1 MPNGNPTYDTVL
13 VQVSFG
19 GNGVTLI
26 TNAYQGQSNP
36 LQSNPPQPTL
46 AQALDNLSGKM
57 RLAIKESLERAL
69 KEISE
74 LPAGHQSH
82 SREAFRLPA
91 MGDLSQIVF
100 QPELPSNQ
108 VKISRSR
115 ATQFIF
121 HSPGSWTFD
130 KLGFFLDNEPL
141 NPDIGI
147 FTDRQISPDGHML
160 RITFV
165 PNPQGPATR
174 IKYNLQLIT
183 DVKTNNVFDGH
194 AIIIVDP
201 IIEKSLQ

>member
-1 MPNGNPTYDTVL
+1 VPNGNQPYDTVL
-13 VQVSFG
+13 VEVFFG

-26 TNAYQGQSNP
+26 STAFPGQSNP
-36 LQSNPPQPTL
+36 LLSNPLQPNPLPPSLT
-46 AQALDNLSGKM
+46 QALGKLSDKM
-57 RLAIKESLERAL
+57 RLSMKEPLGRASKVIRL
-69 KEISE
+69 KKD
-74 LPAGHQSH
+74 L
-82 SREAFRLPA
+82 RLSA

-100 QPELPSNQ
+100 QPELPTNQ
-108 VKISRSR
+108 IMVSMSR

-121 HSPGSWTFD
+121 FSPGKWTFD
-130 KLGFFLDNEPL
+130 KLGFFLDEDPL
-141 NPDIGI
+141 PPAIGM
-147 FTDRQISPDGHML
+147 FTDRQIMLGGHML

-183 DVKTNNVFDGH
+183 DVKTNNAFDGH